1 MRMPH
6 WWDRLPWGGCGR
18 RSALSQGPFLAS
30 SMLREISAYEVELA
44 EVCQA
49 LVDGTSYASTGD
61 RLGRICT
68 GCMHVSP
75 SCSVELS
82 AIAQAHGEVLRA
94 LFRLAAA
101 RSEGL
106 LACEHIATLKLRRAA
121 HSAAVQR
128 LRERLQTVVKSQP
141 G

>member
-1 MRMPH
+1 MRMPR
-6 WWDRLPWGGCGR
+6 WWGRFAWCARER
-18 RSALSQGPFLAS
+18 RSALSQGPVLAA
-30 SMLREISAYEVELA
+30 SMLREISAYEVELE

-49 LVDGTSYASTGD
+49 LVDGTPCATTGD

-68 GCMHVSP
+68 GCMHVSA

-101 RSEGL
+101 RSEGRS
-106 LACEHIATLKLRRAA
+106 ACEHIAKLKLRRAA

-128 LRERLQTVVKSQP
+128 LHERLHTVVKGKPQ
-141 G
+141 